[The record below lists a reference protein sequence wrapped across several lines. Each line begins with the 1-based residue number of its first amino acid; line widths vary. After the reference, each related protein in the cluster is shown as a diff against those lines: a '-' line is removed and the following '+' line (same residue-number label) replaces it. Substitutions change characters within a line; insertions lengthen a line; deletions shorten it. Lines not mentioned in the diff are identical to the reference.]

1 MKTISDNPSVASV
14 TQDGLITANAP
25 GKFNISVH
33 ADNGTPLGY
42 LSGEVI
48 SPNDKIPVTG
58 ITLNKSSVSLKY
70 SYSTS
75 ARLKAT
81 VTPANATNKTVTW
94 ISSDPTALSV
104 KDGYVKCLE
113 TKEGQFTVTAR
124 TADGLTAT
132 CAVTIT
138 RTGTVVNWVKP
149 TTIELDTYD
158 ATSAEVQIG
167 TTDYDNYNTGYTV
180 FANDAAVTATS
191 RTSSGFDLDIPKNT
205 GGTRTIEVYVH
216 GNFSGWEVGDPE
228 TYHTIKVIQPYN
240 PLPLGWGTHCQIQ
253 QVTYPSDPSA
263 NPTVSYIVPKT
274 YFLASAGD
282 DVPTHSL
289 YRHVYDPETGKR
301 ISGDAQI
308 QIRCAAEA
316 WDSIFEG
323 TTVSDSWIHIIK
335 QDLAGWYTIQVDKN
349 TTGVARSGKIN
360 ISSGLTYQI
369 SQDA

>member
-25 GKFNISVH
+25 GKYNIAVY
-33 ADNGTPLGY
+33 ADNDTLMGY
-42 LSGEVI
+42 HSGEVK
-48 SPNDKIPVTG
+48 SASDKIPTTG

-94 ISSDPTALSV
+94 TSSDPTALSV

-149 TTIELDTYD
+149 TTIVLDTYD
-158 ATSAEVQIG
+158 ATKVEVQVG

-180 FANDAAVTATS
+180 FAANAGVTAS
-191 RTSSGFDLDIPKNT
+191 DRTSSGFNLVIPKNT

-216 GNFSGWEVGDPE
+216 GNFSGWEVDDPA
-228 TYHTIKVIQPYN
+228 TYHTIKVTQPYY
-240 PLPLGWGTHCQIQ
+240 PFPSGWGSHSERQIIEDG
-253 QVTYPSDPSA
+253 T
-263 NPTVSYIVPKT
+263 IVGYAPVAT
-274 YFLASAGD
+274 YFLAVGGRS
-282 DVPTHSL
+282 
-289 YRHVYDPETGKR
+289 YRHVYDPETGR
-301 ISGDAQI
+301 SISGDAQI
-308 QIRCAAEA
+308 QIRCAKEA
-316 WDSIFEG
+316 WNSIFDA
-323 TTVSDSWIHIIK
+323 TTVSAPWIHITQ
-335 QDLAGWYTIQVDKN
+335 QDLAGWYLVEVDAN
-349 TTGVARSGKIN
+349 TTGVAREGKVN
-360 ISSGLTYQI
+360 IPSGLTYKI
-369 SQDA
+369 YQDA

>member
-25 GKFNISVH
+25 GKYNIAVY
-33 ADNGTPLGY
+33 ADNDTLMGY
-42 LSGEVI
+42 HSGEVI

-58 ITLNKSSVSLKY
+58 ITLNKSSLSLKY
-70 SYSTS
+70 SYSSS

-81 VTPANATNKTVTW
+81 VTPANASNKAVRW
-94 ISSDPTALSV
+94 VSSDPNALSV

-113 TKEGQFTVTAR
+113 NGEGQFTVTAS
-124 TADGLTAT
+124 TVDGSYTAT

-191 RTSSGFDLDIPKNT
+191 RTSSGFDLVIPKNT

-216 GNFSGWEVGDPE
+216 GNFSGWEVDDPD
-228 TYHTIKVIQPYN
+228 TYHTIKVIQPYY
-240 PLPLGWGTHCQIQ
+240 PFPSGWGSHSERQI
-253 QVTYPSDPSA
+253 VEDGT
-263 NPTVSYIVPKT
+263 IVGYAPVAT
-274 YFLASAGD
+274 YFLAVGGTA
-282 DVPTHSL
+282 
-289 YRHVYDPETGKR
+289 YRHVYDPETGKS

-308 QIRCAAEA
+308 QIRCAKEA
-316 WDSIFEG
+316 WNSIFKG
-323 TTVSDSWIHIIK
+323 TTVSAPWIHIS
-335 QDLAGWYTIQVDKN
+335 QQEQAGWYLVEVDKN
-349 TTGVARSGKIN
+349 ETGVARDGTVN
-360 ISSGLTYQI
+360 IPSGLTYDI
-369 SQDA
+369 YQDA